1 MKGLNFKMNTP
12 ALAARIIRVRA
23 AQTHD
28 AKFQYGA
35 LYAAPAPRE
44 SRAASPMRAMQ
55 GGCLCMS

>member
-28 AKFQYGA
+28 AKFQYGT

-44 SRAASPMRAMQ
+44 SRIASPMHARRMP
-55 GGCLCMS
+55 CMS